1 MTREERLRYC
11 KVCNHQQFDL
21 KKGVICGL
29 TNERAEFNGICE
41 SYSENTLQKE
51 KYIEK
56 KTEYEI
62 IDKTAPIEKRF
73 LNYFLDFI
81 FLLVFS
87 FLLGMM
93 LAVMFAIF
101 APSLLD
107 YFDSDDRLIEYLFAF
122 IAGMIYYS
130 TLEVTTGRTL
140 AKFITRTKVVDEKG
154 NTPGFTTILARSACR
169 FIPLEPISFLGGE
182 NSGWH
187 DRISK
192 TKVIEV

>member
-1 MTREERLRYC
+1 MTREERLQYC

-21 KKGVICGL
+21 KKGLICGL
-29 TNERAEFNGICE
+29 TNERAEFNGVCE

-51 KYIEK
+51 KYVER
-56 KTEYEI
+56 KTEFEI
-62 IDKTAPIEKRF
+62 INKTAPIEKRF

-107 YFDSDDRLIEYLFAF
+107 YFDSDNRLIEYLFGL

-140 AKFITRTKVVDEKG
+140 AKFITRTKVVDQNG

-169 FIPLEPISFLGGE
+169 FIPFEPISFLGGE

-192 TKVIEV
+192 TRVIEV